1 MISRRLFLTGAAT
14 AATALTY
21 PAWGSALSPD
31 ATAAPATCELALQN
45 KSLPGTV
52 RAYVTGHEQGTDRW
66 VLLKPD
72 GGVYHPDS
80 PAAPQTPLPVD
91 CAIPL
96 GAAGSAP
103 KVLTLPQ
110 MYGARVYFVRDD
122 TLDFFLNPGPS
133 LVEPAFA
140 TSTDANYGKTW
151 SFCEFTFNSDQ
162 LYANISYVD
171 LVTAL
176 PIGLTLEGDA
186 THTVAPLPD
195 GAVEKIAAD
204 LAAQTAKDGQ
214 PWDKLVIRGGDGK
227 VLRVISPQNLMAPY
241 FDRPDQMPFRDVWDS
256 YVDQVW
262 EKYRT
267 TDLKIDLQGGRGVF
281 TGRVSGDTPHLQR
294 RAQLPQARLEGHL
307 HLQPRPV
314 HQQPGRPRRQEGPPR
329 PSRRRV
335 QPEHHADPPRAAER
349 HHDGRLLPGRR
360 HQPLVAGRARQLA
373 HRVRLPVRR
382 RASRRAARRVR
393 RGARREPAALHRQ
406 RRILK
411 CSPPFASSGRRFP
424 PTLRWRAWRHG
435 CA

>member
-1 MISRRLFLTGAAT
+1 VISRRLFLTGAAT

-31 ATAAPATCELALQN
+31 AKAAPATCELALQN

-80 PAAPQTPLPVD
+80 PSAPQTPLPVD

-103 KVLTLPQ
+103 KIVTLPQ
-110 MYGARVYFVRDD
+110 MYGARVYFVRDN
-122 TLDFFLNPGPS
+122 TLDFFLNPGPA

-195 GAVEKIAAD
+195 GAVDRIAAD

-241 FDRPDQMPFRDVWDS
+241 FDRPDEMPFRDVWDS

-281 TGRVSGDTPHLQR
+281 TGRVSGDTLTFTGGHSFPKPASKDIFTCNHGPFTNNPGDPDDKKGL
-294 RAQLPQARLEGHL
+294 LARLAAGFNRSIMLTHPE
-307 HLQPRPV
+307 QPNGTTTADYYQGDVTNHWSRVVHANSPIGYAFPYDDVRPDG
-314 HQQPGRPRRQEGPPR
+314 QPDVSGAAHDGNPRRFTVSVG
-329 PSRRRV
+329 S
-335 QPEHHADPPRAAER
+335 
-349 HHDGRLLPGRR
+349 
-360 HQPLVAGRARQLA
+360 
-373 HRVRLPVRR
+373 
-382 RASRRAARRVR
+382 
-393 RGARREPAALHRQ
+393 
-406 RRILK
+406 
-411 CSPPFASSGRRFP
+411 
-424 PTLRWRAWRHG
+424 
-435 CA
+435 

>member
-21 PAWGSALSPD
+21 PTWGSALSPD
-31 ATAAPATCELALQN
+31 AKAAPATCELALQN
-45 KSLPGTV
+45 TSLPGTV

-96 GAAGSAP
+96 GTAGSAP

-110 MYGARVYFVRDD
+110 MYGARVYFVRDN

-262 EKYRT
+262 EKYHT

-281 TGRVSGDTPHLQR
+281 TGRVSGDTLTFNGGHSFPKPASKDIFTCNHGPFTNNPGDPDDKKGL
-294 RAQLPQARLEGHL
+294 LARLAAGFNRSIMLTHPE
-307 HLQPRPV
+307 QPNGTTTADYYQGDITNHWSRVVHANSPIGYAFPYDDVRPDG
-314 HQQPGRPRRQEGPPR
+314 QPDVSGAAHDGNPRRFTVSVG
-329 PSRRRV
+329 S
-335 QPEHHADPPRAAER
+335 
-349 HHDGRLLPGRR
+349 
-360 HQPLVAGRARQLA
+360 
-373 HRVRLPVRR
+373 
-382 RASRRAARRVR
+382 
-393 RGARREPAALHRQ
+393 
-406 RRILK
+406 
-411 CSPPFASSGRRFP
+411 
-424 PTLRWRAWRHG
+424 
-435 CA
+435 

>member
-31 ATAAPATCELALQN
+31 AKAAPATCELALQN

-80 PAAPQTPLPVD
+80 PSAPQTPLPVD

-103 KVLTLPQ
+103 RVLTLPQ
-110 MYGARVYFVRDD
+110 MYGARVYFVRDN
-122 TLDFFLNPGPS
+122 TLDFFLNPGPA

-195 GAVEKIAAD
+195 GAVDRIAAD

-241 FDRPDQMPFRDVWDS
+241 FDRPDEMPFRDVWNG

-281 TGRVSGDTPHLQR
+281 TGRVSGDTLTFNGGHSFPKPASKDIFTCNHGPFTNNPGDPDDKKGL
-294 RAQLPQARLEGHL
+294 LARLAAGFNRSIMLTHPE
-307 HLQPRPV
+307 QPNGTTTADYYQGDVTNHWSRVVHANSPIGYAFPYDDVRPDG
-314 HQQPGRPRRQEGPPR
+314 QPDVSGAAHDGNPRRFTVSVG
-329 PSRRRV
+329 S
-335 QPEHHADPPRAAER
+335 
-349 HHDGRLLPGRR
+349 
-360 HQPLVAGRARQLA
+360 
-373 HRVRLPVRR
+373 
-382 RASRRAARRVR
+382 
-393 RGARREPAALHRQ
+393 
-406 RRILK
+406 
-411 CSPPFASSGRRFP
+411 
-424 PTLRWRAWRHG
+424 
-435 CA
+435 

>member
-31 ATAAPATCELALQN
+31 AKAAPATCELALQN

-80 PAAPQTPLPVD
+80 PSAPQTPLPVD

-110 MYGARVYFVRDD
+110 MYGARVYFVRDN

-176 PIGLTLEGDA
+176 PIGLSLEGDA

-241 FDRPDQMPFRDVWDS
+241 FDRPDQMPFKDVWDS

-281 TGRVSGDTPHLQR
+281 TGRVSGDTLTFNGGHSFPKPASKDIFTCNHGPFTNNPGDPDDKKGL
-294 RAQLPQARLEGHL
+294 LARLAAGFNRSIMLTHPE
-307 HLQPRPV
+307 QPNGTTTADYYQGDVTNHWSRVVHANSPIGYAFPYDDVRPDG
-314 HQQPGRPRRQEGPPR
+314 QPDVSGAAHDGNPRRFTVSVG
-329 PSRRRV
+329 S
-335 QPEHHADPPRAAER
+335 
-349 HHDGRLLPGRR
+349 
-360 HQPLVAGRARQLA
+360 
-373 HRVRLPVRR
+373 
-382 RASRRAARRVR
+382 
-393 RGARREPAALHRQ
+393 
-406 RRILK
+406 
-411 CSPPFASSGRRFP
+411 
-424 PTLRWRAWRHG
+424 
-435 CA
+435 

>member
-1 MISRRLFLTGAAT
+1 VISRRLFLTGAAT

-31 ATAAPATCELALQN
+31 AKAAPATCELALQN

-66 VLLKPD
+66 VLLRPD

-80 PAAPQTPLPVD
+80 PSAPQTPLPVD

-103 KVLTLPQ
+103 KIVTLPQ
-110 MYGARVYFVRDD
+110 MYGARVYFVRDN
-122 TLDFFLNPGPS
+122 TLDFFLNPGPA

-195 GAVEKIAAD
+195 GAVDRIAAD

-241 FDRPDQMPFRDVWDS
+241 FDRPDEMPFRDVWDS

-281 TGRVSGDTPHLQR
+281 TGRVSGDTLTFTGGHSFPKPASKDIFTCNHGPFTNNPGDPDDKKGL
-294 RAQLPQARLEGHL
+294 LARLAAGFNRSIMLTHPE
-307 HLQPRPV
+307 QPNGTTTADYYQGDVTNHWSRVVHANSPIGYAFPYDDVRPDG
-314 HQQPGRPRRQEGPPR
+314 QPDVSGAAHDGNPRRFTVSVG
-329 PSRRRV
+329 S
-335 QPEHHADPPRAAER
+335 
-349 HHDGRLLPGRR
+349 
-360 HQPLVAGRARQLA
+360 
-373 HRVRLPVRR
+373 
-382 RASRRAARRVR
+382 
-393 RGARREPAALHRQ
+393 
-406 RRILK
+406 
-411 CSPPFASSGRRFP
+411 
-424 PTLRWRAWRHG
+424 
-435 CA
+435 

>member
-1 MISRRLFLTGAAT
+1 VISRRLFLTGAAT

-31 ATAAPATCELALQN
+31 AKAAPATCELALQN

-110 MYGARVYFVRDD
+110 MYGARVYFVRDN

-281 TGRVSGDTPHLQR
+281 TGRVSGDTLTFNGGHSFPKPASKDIFTCNHGPFTNNPGDPDDKKGL
-294 RAQLPQARLEGHL
+294 LARLAAGFNRSIMLTHPE
-307 HLQPRPV
+307 QPNGTTTADYYQGGVTNHWSQVVHANSPIGYAFPYDDVRPDG
-314 HQQPGRPRRQEGPPR
+314 QPDVSGAAHDGNPRRFTVSVG
-329 PSRRRV
+329 S
-335 QPEHHADPPRAAER
+335 
-349 HHDGRLLPGRR
+349 
-360 HQPLVAGRARQLA
+360 
-373 HRVRLPVRR
+373 
-382 RASRRAARRVR
+382 
-393 RGARREPAALHRQ
+393 
-406 RRILK
+406 
-411 CSPPFASSGRRFP
+411 
-424 PTLRWRAWRHG
+424 
-435 CA
+435 

>member
-21 PAWGSALSPD
+21 PAWGSALSP
-31 ATAAPATCELALQN
+31 AAKAAPATCELALQN

-80 PAAPQTPLPVD
+80 PSAPQTPLPVD

-103 KVLTLPQ
+103 KILTLPQ
-110 MYGARVYFVRDD
+110 MYGARVYFVRDN
-122 TLDFFLNPGPS
+122 TLDFFLNPGPA

-195 GAVEKIAAD
+195 GAVDKIAAD

-241 FDRPDQMPFRDVWDS
+241 FDRPNEMPFRDVWDS

-281 TGRVSGDTPHLQR
+281 TGRVSGDTLTFNGGHSFPKPASKDIFTCNHGPFTNNPGDPDDKKGL
-294 RAQLPQARLEGHL
+294 LARLAAGFNRSIMLTHPE
-307 HLQPRPV
+307 QPNGTTTADYYQGGVTNHWSRVVHANSPIGYAFPYDDVRPDG
-314 HQQPGRPRRQEGPPR
+314 QPDVSGAAHDGNPRRFTVSVG
-329 PSRRRV
+329 S
-335 QPEHHADPPRAAER
+335 
-349 HHDGRLLPGRR
+349 
-360 HQPLVAGRARQLA
+360 
-373 HRVRLPVRR
+373 
-382 RASRRAARRVR
+382 
-393 RGARREPAALHRQ
+393 
-406 RRILK
+406 
-411 CSPPFASSGRRFP
+411 
-424 PTLRWRAWRHG
+424 
-435 CA
+435 

>member
-31 ATAAPATCELALQN
+31 AKAAPATCELALQN

-80 PAAPQTPLPVD
+80 PSAPQTPLPVD

-103 KVLTLPQ
+103 KILTLPQ
-110 MYGARVYFVRDD
+110 MYGARVYFVRDN
-122 TLDFFLNPGPS
+122 TLDFFLNPGPA

-195 GAVEKIAAD
+195 GAVDRIAAD

-241 FDRPDQMPFRDVWDS
+241 FDRPDEMPFRDVWDS

-281 TGRVSGDTPHLQR
+281 TGRVSGDTLTFNGGHSFPKPASKDIFTCNHGPFANNPGDPDDKKGL
-294 RAQLPQARLEGHL
+294 LARLAAGFNRSIMLTHPE
-307 HLQPRPV
+307 QPNGTTTADYYQGDVTNHWSRVVHANSPIGYAFPYDDVRPDG
-314 HQQPGRPRRQEGPPR
+314 QPDVSGAAHDGNPRRFTVSVG
-329 PSRRRV
+329 S
-335 QPEHHADPPRAAER
+335 
-349 HHDGRLLPGRR
+349 
-360 HQPLVAGRARQLA
+360 
-373 HRVRLPVRR
+373 
-382 RASRRAARRVR
+382 
-393 RGARREPAALHRQ
+393 
-406 RRILK
+406 
-411 CSPPFASSGRRFP
+411 
-424 PTLRWRAWRHG
+424 
-435 CA
+435 

>member
-21 PAWGSALSPD
+21 PAWGSSLSPE
-31 ATAAPATCELALQN
+31 AKAAPATCELALQN

-80 PAAPQTPLPVD
+80 PSAPQTPLPVD

-110 MYGARVYFVRDD
+110 MYGARVYFVRDS
-122 TLDFFLNPGPS
+122 TLDFFLNPGPA

-195 GAVEKIAAD
+195 GAVDRIAAD

-241 FDRPDQMPFRDVWDS
+241 FDRPDEMPFRDVWDS

-281 TGRVSGDTPHLQR
+281 TGRVSGDTLTFNGGHSFPKPASKDIFTCNHGPFTNNPGDPDDKKGL
-294 RAQLPQARLEGHL
+294 LARLAAGFNRSIMLTHPE
-307 HLQPRPV
+307 QPNGTTTADYYQGDVTNHWSRVVHANSPIGYAFPYDDVRPDG
-314 HQQPGRPRRQEGPPR
+314 QPDVSGAAHDGNPRRFTVSVG
-329 PSRRRV
+329 S
-335 QPEHHADPPRAAER
+335 
-349 HHDGRLLPGRR
+349 
-360 HQPLVAGRARQLA
+360 
-373 HRVRLPVRR
+373 
-382 RASRRAARRVR
+382 
-393 RGARREPAALHRQ
+393 
-406 RRILK
+406 
-411 CSPPFASSGRRFP
+411 
-424 PTLRWRAWRHG
+424 
-435 CA
+435 